1 MVTQQRVQLGDLLIA
16 RGLITPDE
24 LDSALAAQRQFGGLL
39 GSHLILQGSVHR
51 LQIRDAV
58 AAQYGIATRD
68 LVAQPPDPRV
78 LDSDDPVAILNRGW
92 LPIER
97 RGDHVLVATDEVPT
111 EELRA
116 QVSQALGRV
125 AVEFVAVTWWDLD
138 QAVTRIFRERLLFA
152 AAEGLRTER
161 PAFSAALGIH
171 GWQRILSWSL
181 GILTVIALV
190 LRPRDMLLVFVL
202 LANLLFLWGLV
213 FKVFMSLLG
222 MTPLAGRGRDGSE
235 LLDGPAR
242 EWPTYTILVPAF
254 REHNIIASVLD
265 NLGRLDY
272 PKNKLQV
279 LVLLEE
285 TDEDTITAAKQAAPP
300 DFVRIVVVPEGAPQ
314 TKPRACNYG
323 LSLASGDYLVIYDA
337 EDMPEAEQLRKVLA
351 QFEKTPDDV
360 ICIQAPLNYFNA
372 EENILTRMFALEYS
386 AWFDAMLPGLDL
398 AKFPIP
404 LGGTS
409 NHFRTDSL
417 RRIGAWDPY
426 NVTED
431 ADLGLRAEAVGYRV
445 AVIHH
450 TTTWEEA
457 CSDLAAWIRQRT
469 RWIKG
474 YMVTALVHLR
484 RPAAYVRNFGWR
496 GVAGMIGLIAGT
508 PLMFLAYPVVWGMTL
523 LGALNLVQYGNFFPG
538 WLITASAIN
547 AVVGNALAIMVTAV
561 AGGRRHGWRIVGY
574 SLLNPFY
581 WFLHSVA
588 AWRAFYQLLR
598 SPFHWEKTPH
608 GLTDTHA
615 PPSARGL

>member
-1 MVTQQRVQLGDLLIA
+1 MS
-16 RGLITPDE
+16 RGLITASQLDE
-24 LDSALAAQRQFGGLL
+24 ALAAQRRFGGLL
-39 GSHLILQGSVHR
+39 GGHLILQGAVHR

-58 AAQYGIATRD
+58 ASQFGISTRD
-68 LVAQPPDPRV
+68 LVADPPDV
-78 LDSDDPVAILNRGW
+78 KALDTDDPVEVLERGW

-97 RGDHVLVATDEVPT
+97 NDGRTIVATDEVPT
-111 EELRA
+111 EQLRA
-116 QVSQALGRV
+116 EVRQALGGV
-125 AVEFVAVTWWDLD
+125 EVEFVAVTWWDLD
-138 QAVTRIFRERLLFA
+138 QAVTQIFRKRLLYL
-152 AAEGLRTER
+152 AAEGLRAER
-161 PAFSAALGIH
+161 PNFSAAIGIQK
-171 GWQRILSWSL
+171 WQRIVGWIVAVSMIVGLL
-181 GILTVIALV
+181 
-190 LRPRDMLLVFVL
+190 LRPRDTLLAFVV
-202 LANLLFLWGLV
+202 LANLLFLSGLL
-213 FKVFMSLLG
+213 FKVLMSLLG
-222 MTPLAGRGRDGSE
+222 MTTIARLKQAGDE
-235 LLDGPAR
+235 LLDRPER

-254 REHNIIASVLD
+254 KEHNIIGQVLD
-265 NLGRLDY
+265 NLGRLKY
-272 PKNKLQV
+272 PTNKLQV

-285 TDEDTITAAKQAAPP
+285 TDADTIKAAKQAAPP
-300 DFVRIVVVPEGAPQ
+300 DFVRIVIVPEGSPQ

-323 LSLASGDYLVIYDA
+323 LSLASGEYLVIYDA
-337 EDMPEAEQLRKVLA
+337 EDMPEPEQLQKVLA
-351 QFEKTPDDV
+351 RFEKAPDDV

-398 AKFPIP
+398 TGFPIP

-409 NHFRTDSL
+409 NHFRSNSL

-431 ADLGLRAEAVGYRV
+431 ADLGLRAEAMGYRV

-457 CSDLAAWIRQRT
+457 CSDVRAWIRQRT

-484 RPAAYVRNFGWR
+484 RPDMYLRSFGWQ

-508 PLMFLAYPVVWGMTL
+508 PLMFLAYPVVWSMTV
-523 LGALNLVQYGNFFPG
+523 LGALDLVEYGAFFPE

-547 AVVGNALAIMVTAV
+547 AVVGNALAIIITAI

-574 SLLNPFY
+574 ALLNPFY

-588 AWRAFYQLLR
+588 AWRALYQLLR

-615 PPSARGL
+615 PAGARGL